1 MCIRDSNTVIVMGE
15 LSGSAEA
22 VELLP
27 VPAADAEAAGVE
39 EELDEHAVKG
49 TISMIAARARA
60 KMRFFMEHPHFLS
73 FGFLLFLHCPVQ
85 NNTGRIYRRTQP
97 FTEPMSIPFMKYF
110 CTKGYTHRIGM
121 IVKMMIAICS
131 VNGCARSSIAVAD

>member
-1 MCIRDSNTVIVMGE
+1 MEKKYMLHFFQMCIRD
-15 LSGSAEA
+15 
-22 VELLP
+22 
-27 VPAADAEAAGVE
+27 
-39 EELDEHAVKG
+39 
-49 TISMIAARARA
+49 
-60 KMRFFMEHPHFLS
+60 
-73 FGFLLFLHCPVQ
+73 
-85 NNTGRIYRRTQP
+85 RTQP

>member
-1 MCIRDSNTVIVMGE
+1 MGE

-85 NNTGRIYRRTQP
+85 NNTRKNIQADSAFYRAHEHPFHEILLHERIYAQDRDD
-97 FTEPMSIPFMKYF
+97 S
-110 CTKGYTHRIGM
+110 
-121 IVKMMIAICS
+121 
-131 VNGCARSSIAVAD
+131 

>member
-1 MCIRDSNTVIVMGE
+1 MGE

-49 TISMIAARARA
+49 TISMIA
-60 KMRFFMEHPHFLS
+60 
-73 FGFLLFLHCPVQ
+73 G
-85 NNTGRIYRRTQP
+85 
-97 FTEPMSIPFMKYF
+97 
-110 CTKGYTHRIGM
+110 
-121 IVKMMIAICS
+121 
-131 VNGCARSSIAVAD
+131 

>member
-1 MCIRDSNTVIVMGE
+1 MGE

-110 CTKGYTHRIGM
+110 CTKGYTHRIG
-121 IVKMMIAICS
+121 IQ
-131 VNGCARSSIAVAD
+131 NFPARSIRCPECLF